1 MKDERKAKKQLIEEL
16 VALRQQSASTHAA
29 LANGELALRQS
40 EHNYKSLVNQS
51 PDPIFVSRID
61 DFVFTE
67 VNERKRAE
75 EALRQYESMV
85 SASSDLMMFVDPT
98 YTYQAV
104 NPAYCDAHQNT
115 QEEILGRTVAEVLG
129 QKIFETQIKPQLD
142 RCLSGERV
150 NFEFW
155 WDSPSLGR
163 RYMQAKYDPFYE
175 VDGSVSGVLV
185 DVRDTTDSK
194 QAEKLKSAETKYRD
208 LYENAPDLF
217 CSVDCNTA
225 AIEEC
230 NETLATALGYTKEE
244 ILGRHISFVYHP
256 DSEQDRR
263 EVFHMFVE
271 TGEVRNAELAL
282 KRKDGS
288 KIEVILNVSAVR
300 DVEGKILYSRSIWRD
315 ITERKQAEEAL
326 RVSREQLR
334 RLAARLHAVREEERV
349 HIARE
354 LHDQLGQALT
364 GLQIDLTRLANK
376 PPETQQAMRERI
388 DLMVALL
395 DSTVDITRGISARLR
410 PPVLDDMGLAAAVE
424 WQADDFSQRTGIA
437 CDVVADLGGA
447 SLEAGRTTAVFR
459 IMQEALTN
467 VARHA
472 EASHVS
478 VLLER
483 EAGEAVL
490 HVEDDG
496 KGISDTVLDAVS
508 SLGLVG
514 MRERA
519 GALGGR
525 VIIEPRAEGGTTVE
539 LRMPVGSPEA
549 KP

>member
-1 MKDERKAKKQLIEEL
+1 MKDERKTKEQLIEEL

-40 EHNYKSLVNQS
+40 EHNYKSLINQS

-150 NFEFW
+150 SFEFW

-163 RYMQAKYDPFYE
+163 RYMHAKYDPFYE

-185 DVRDTTDSK
+185 DVRDATDSK
-194 QAEKLKSAETKYRD
+194 QTEKLKRAEAKYRD

-225 AIEEC
+225 AIKEC

-244 ILGRHISFVYHP
+244 ILGRHISFIYHP

-364 GLQIDLTRLANK
+364 GLHMDLTRLANK
-376 PPETQQAMRERI
+376 LPETQPAMRERI

-410 PPVLDDMGLAAAVE
+410 PPVLDDMGLEAAVE